1 MTAANPAPLRNLFV
15 RCPDGQTLCLK
26 DVDVASQS
34 SSAELRRRIV
44 QKWQPAATSFQDTP
58 TDAGSIGLLLVR
70 FLAFAGLVRKL
81 EDELYLTHG
90 GKPLAAVG
98 NSCNTDASLAKY
110 NLRDE
115 ATVHAAVRVRGG
127 CFMVSLSIL
136 CIIVGGEYLFVMKM
150 GIHSSAC
157 RPTSMCLKLR
167 LAGNMNDLDILFIDN
182 DIHPSFS
189 HSPLLF
195 ESNFPMGCSHDD
207 VGLYLRRIA
216 HHHPVPGPVPLRPP
230 LLLPVMTEGKAR

>member
-1 MTAANPAPLRNLFV
+1 MTAVSPAPLRNLFV
-15 RCPDGQTLCLK
+15 RCPDGQTLCLHN
-26 DVDVASQS
+26 VDVASQS

-44 QKWQPAATSFQDTP
+44 QKWQPASSFQDTP
-58 TDAGSIGLLLVR
+58 TDAGSMCLLLVR

-81 EDELYLTHG
+81 EDELYLTQG

-98 NSCNTDASLAKY
+98 NSCNADASLARY

-167 LAGNMNDLDILFIDN
+167 LAGNMNDLDIIFIDN
-182 DIHPSFS
+182 DIYIHPSFS
-189 HSPLLF
+189 HLCFSNPTIQCDAAMMMSVFTCGGSLIIIPFLAPFLF
-195 ESNFPMGCSHDD
+195 
-207 VGLYLRRIA
+207 V
-216 HHHPVPGPVPLRPP
+216 
-230 LLLPVMTEGKAR
+230 LPFFCL

>member
-1 MTAANPAPLRNLFV
+1 MTAMNPSPAPLRNLFV
-15 RCPDGQTLCLK
+15 RCPDGQTLCLN

-44 QKWQPAATSFQDTP
+44 QKWQPASSFQVTQP
-58 TDAGSIGLLLVR
+58 MDADSIGLLLVR

-90 GKPLAAVG
+90 GKSLAAVG
-98 NSCNTDASLAKY
+98 NSCIADASLAKY

-136 CIIVGGEYLFVMKM
+136 CIIVGGEYIFHKRRPCIRLFFRRA
-150 GIHSSAC
+150 SA
-157 RPTSMCLKLR
+157 
-167 LAGNMNDLDILFIDN
+167 
-182 DIHPSFS
+182 
-189 HSPLLF
+189 
-195 ESNFPMGCSHDD
+195 
-207 VGLYLRRIA
+207 
-216 HHHPVPGPVPLRPP
+216 
-230 LLLPVMTEGKAR
+230 

>member
-1 MTAANPAPLRNLFV
+1 MVAGNPAPLRNLFV
-15 RCPDGQTLCLK
+15 RCPDGQTLCLN

-44 QKWQPAATSFQDTP
+44 QKWQPAATSPFQDTQP
-58 TDAGSIGLLLVR
+58 MDAGSMCLLLVR
-70 FLAFAGLVRKL
+70 FLAVVGLVRKL

-98 NSCNTDASLAKY
+98 NTSSCNADASLAKY

-136 CIIVGGEYLFVMKM
+136 CIIVGGEYLFDKRR
-150 GIHSSAC
+150 AC
-157 RPTSMCLKLR
+157 IRLCLSTSIRLILR
-167 LAGNMNDLDILFIDN
+167 LASNTNDLDIIFIDN

-189 HSPLLF
+189 HLCFSNPTFQCDAAMMMSVFTCGGSLIIIPFLAPFLF
-195 ESNFPMGCSHDD
+195 
-207 VGLYLRRIA
+207 I
-216 HHHPVPGPVPLRPP
+216 
-230 LLLPVMTEGKAR
+230 LPFFCL